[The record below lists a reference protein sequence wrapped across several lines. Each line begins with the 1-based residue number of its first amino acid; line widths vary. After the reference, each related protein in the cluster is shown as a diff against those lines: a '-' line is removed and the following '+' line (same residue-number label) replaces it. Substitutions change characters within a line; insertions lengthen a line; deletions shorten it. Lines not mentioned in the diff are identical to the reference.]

1 MEMRPRP
8 LAPPAAAF
16 TAPALLFPPARHHIP
31 PLLSPFPRLPS
42 GPIVLSSVHLSLA
55 SVSLLSPFAF
65 SPGFRYFPSWPSIR
79 CLSSVL
85 HISFSL
91 SSLAPFPCPSPLMSF
106 SSPTPPCL
114 AKSPRGNQQR
124 QTKSSDFIILI
135 NFPLQFLQ

>member
-1 MEMRPRP
+1 MRPRP

-31 PLLSPFPRLPS
+31 PLLSPFPCLPS
-42 GPIVLSSVHLSLA
+42 GPIVLSSVHLSPCFCFSA
-55 SVSLLSPFAF
+55 VSFCLQPWVPLLPFMAF
-65 SPGFRYFPSWPSIR
+65 HTV
-79 CLSSVL
+79 SVL

-106 SSPTPPCL
+106 SSLTPPCL

-135 NFPLQFLQ
+135 NFPLQFLP